1 MPDRDGKHRFLAFN
15 FGYSSTLLLAILSI
29 LGESLGSSDEEF
41 TDYVLDHLSVVSAS
55 FRAFGMDLLG
65 GWEADFVDEFRK
77 RLVAGEGD
85 WMEGRLEALDRTIRT
100 TRWVLYL
107 EMDPEERALFTLGS
121 GVAKASLAFMAGL
134 TEEADEMLRDTAE
147 ELVESA
153 RRVNLPEEA
162 LRDVERLAH
171 MLTVAPSE
179 GGEDP
184 GDLTGAAAMV
194 FGEIFAWL
202 SRAQS
207 ECG

>member
-1 MPDRDGKHRFLAFN
+1 MPDRDGRHRFLAFN
-15 FGYSSTLLLAILSI
+15 FGYSSTLLLAILS
-29 LGESLGSSDEEF
+29 LLAESWSSSDEELA
-41 TDYVLDHLSVVSAS
+41 DYILDHLSVVSAS

-107 EMDPEERALFTLGS
+107 EMDPEERTLYTLGAS
-121 GVAKASLAFMAGL
+121 VAKASLAFMTGL
-134 TEEADEMLRDTAE
+134 TDEVDEFLTDTAE
-147 ELVESA
+147 ELVDSA
-153 RRVNLPEEA
+153 RRANLPEEA
-162 LRDVERLAH
+162 LKDVEQLAH
-171 MLTVAPSE
+171 LLTSAQ
-179 GGEDP
+179 GEQDP
-184 GDLTGAAAMV
+184 GDLTGLAARV

-202 SRAQS
+202 SRAQP